1 MRLTQELGLHELYEE
16 EQYEHN
22 VQTQRR
28 VSIVLDTLSNAEYN
42 INVLSPLPVTG
53 TGSQ

>member
-22 VQTQRR
+22 VQTQRQ
-28 VSIVLDTLSNAEYN
+28 VSRRAIAHRAGH
-42 INVLSPLPVTG
+42 P
-53 TGSQ
+53 